1 MSNQSSCTIR
11 YSQSA
16 DPFHIGDRYGG
27 IPLNLLTNL
36 IGSFVIVILF
46 FVIRR
51 SAAKRVGKR
60 IANDTLDNVENITMI
75 LFGGRKEEDDKD
87 VDNKVINNL
96 TMKRRRFNTSDTD
109 DEGLSIVN
117 KSECFDKQ
125 GDPGA
130 DASQYL
136 MFQKYIIVYL
146 FFVSSI
152 SLGEEKIFSKSM
164 TCWLQFPQLYNRL
177 QNIRFNLQTND
188 SVFSK

>member
-75 LFGGRKEEDDKD
+75 LFGGRKEEDEKD

-96 TMKRRRFNTSDTD
+96 TMKRRRFNTSDTE
-109 DEGLSIVN
+109 DEGLSNVN
-117 KSECFDKQ
+117 KIECSEKQ
-125 GDPGA
+125 GDGDTRA

-152 SLGEEKIFSKSM
+152 SLGKEKIYIYDVLASIP
-164 TCWLQFPQLYNRL
+164 T
-177 QNIRFNLQTND
+177 T
-188 SVFSK
+188 

>member
-1 MSNQSSCTIR
+1 MRNQSSCTIR

-27 IPLNLLTNL
+27 IPLNLFTNL

-51 SAAKRVGKR
+51 SAARRVGKR

-75 LFGGRKEEDDKD
+75 LFGGRNEDDSEEND
-87 VDNKVINNL
+87 VNNKTFKNS
-96 TMKRRRFNTSDTD
+96 TMKRRRFNTNDTD
-109 DEGLSIVN
+109 DEGHSIVN
-117 KSECFDKQ
+117 RNEGSSKIEDIGQ
-125 GDPGA
+125 

-146 FFVSSI
+146 FFVTSI
-152 SLGEEKIFSKSM
+152 SLGRRKDLS
-164 TCWLQFPQLYNRL
+164 R
-177 QNIRFNLQTND
+177 
-188 SVFSK
+188 